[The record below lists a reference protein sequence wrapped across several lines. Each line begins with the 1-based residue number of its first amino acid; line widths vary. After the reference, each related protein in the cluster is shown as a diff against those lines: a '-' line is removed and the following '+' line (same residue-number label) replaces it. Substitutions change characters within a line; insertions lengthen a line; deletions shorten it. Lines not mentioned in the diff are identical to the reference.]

1 MGTNDKKRAA
11 GKRPVRRQRQPDRP
25 HKRPEVNVVYTE
37 PKVFNRNRFFL
48 QLITVVAVVV
58 ALLLGLSIFF
68 KAENIVVSGAEKYSA
83 WQIRQAS
90 GIQDGENL
98 LTVNAAK
105 VSGRIRTK
113 LPYVDDVR
121 VGIKLPDTVCI
132 EIDELDVA
140 YAAESKDGKWWLI
153 DSGCR
158 VVESISAAQSKSY
171 TQILGVQLDA
181 PVVGKTAVA
190 AEPEPETT
198 ATEDTT
204 EPEAQSTPA
213 TPVVP
218 SAPVAVR
225 GSDRLN
231 AAMLVVQA
239 LEENGI
245 LGQVVSVDVTGI
257 GSIELWYGDRYQ
269 IQVGDTQRV
278 DYKIRAMKMAIEQ
291 SSEYQSGILDVSF
304 TIWPD
309 QVGYTPF

>member
-1 MGTNDKKRAA
+1 MGTNDNKRTA
-11 GKRPVRRQRQPDRP
+11 GKKPVRRQRQPDRP
-25 HKRPEVNVVYTE
+25 HKRPDVNVVYTE
-37 PKVFNRNRFFL
+37 PKVFNRNRFLL
-48 QLITVVAVVV
+48 QLITVVAVVA

-68 KAENIVVSGAEKYSA
+68 KAENVVVTGAQKYSA

-105 VSGRIRTK
+105 VSGRIRAK
-113 LPYVDDVR
+113 LPYVDGVR

-153 DSGCR
+153 NSGCR

-171 TQILGVQLDA
+171 TQIVGVQLDA
-181 PVVGKTAVA
+181 PVVGKTAIA

-198 ATEDTT
+198 ATDDTAAA
-204 EPEAQSTPA
+204 EGESTPV
-213 TPVVP
+213 TPAAPVT
-218 SAPVAVR
+218 PVAVR

-231 AAMLVVQA
+231 AAMLVAQT
-239 LEENGI
+239 LEDNGI
-245 LGQVVSVDVTGI
+245 LGQIVSIDVTSV
-257 GSIELWYGDRYQ
+257 GSVEMWYGDRYQ
-269 IQVGDTQRV
+269 ILVGDTQRI
-278 DYKIRAMKMAIEQ
+278 DYKIQAMKMAIEQ

>member
-1 MGTNDKKRAA
+1 MSTNDKKRI
-11 GKRPVRRQRQPDRP
+11 GRERRPERPKKRPDM
-25 HKRPEVNVVYTE
+25 NVVYTE
-37 PKVFNRNRFFL
+37 PKVFNRSRFLL
-48 QLITVVAVVV
+48 QLVTVVAVVV

-68 KAENIVVSGAEKYSA
+68 KAKNVVVSGAEKYSA

-105 VSGRIRTK
+105 VSGRIKTK
-113 LPYVDDVR
+113 LPYVNDVR

-140 YAAESKDGKWWLI
+140 YAVESKDGQWWLM
-153 DSGCR
+153 DSGRR

-181 PVVGKTAVA
+181 PAVGKSAVA
-190 AEPEPETT
+190 AEPEPDTT
-198 ATEDTT
+198 ATAT
-204 EPEAQSTPA
+204 EVEST
-213 TPVVP
+213 
-218 SAPVAVR
+218 PVAVR
-225 GSDRLN
+225 GSDRLD
-231 AAMLVVQA
+231 AAVLVIEA
-239 LEENGI
+239 LESNGI
-245 LGQVVSVDVTGI
+245 LGQVVSVDVTSI

-269 IQVGDTQRV
+269 ILVGDTQRV
-278 DYKIRAMKMAIEQ
+278 DYKIQAMKMAIEQ
-291 SSEYQSGILDVSF
+291 SSEYQSGVLDVSF